1 MPVKHTGP
9 LQSFSDDFSM
19 RLMARLNSIADILHP
34 VIIPFSKK
42 YQFEYDLLDVALIL
56 KFS

>member
-9 LQSFSDDFSM
+9 PQSFSADFSR
-19 RLMARLNSIADILHP
+19 RLMATLNSIADIVHP
-34 VIIPFSKK
+34 VIIPFSMK
-42 YQFEYDLLDVALIL
+42 YQFEYDLLDVTLIL